1 MMLPKHKIM
10 QDDVK
15 ERLEFFENVL
25 DGKNL
30 FDVQDPEIKKMFN
43 DYLESGENDENYY
56 NKYLVP
62 IDYYLY
68 IMVNVHG
75 LYDEQ
80 KAKVSSNSG
89 IHVFKS
95 VQQTNR
101 SMAIIDTFVNYK
113 PDQFIDLI
121 NKLKKPSEKSEK
133 IISKTIKSLKKIKVD
148 FLRLYES
155 NAVYHVEYMLKNTR
169 MLDLANVMIF
179 IEVVYRDHNKCDLP
193 ETSRK
198 LIQHMMAAMIYNDS
212 KETQMFATFN
222 LLAMLITG
230 IKRKKKPV
238 EVKGEIAGFVPHIE
252 FNNLYLFIE
261 NPDEILKIIKNSDID
276 VTHLSNDKYKKD
288 GDYNRIIQSLPIDT
302 FSKIHMI
309 EYYYKTYF
317 TEGAK

>member
-1 MMLPKHKIM
+1 MTTTRQKFM
-10 QDDVK
+10 QDDAK

-30 FDVQDPEIKKMFN
+30 FDVQDSEIKKMFN
-43 DYLESGENDENYY
+43 DYLEFGENDENYY

-89 IHVFKS
+89 IHNFKS

-121 NKLKKPSEKSEK
+121 NKLKEPSKKSEK
-133 IISKTIKSLKKIKVD
+133 IIGKTIKSLKKIKVD
-148 FLRLYES
+148 FLRLYEK
-155 NAVYHVEYMLKNTR
+155 NAVYHVEYMLNNTR

-179 IEVVYRDHNKCDLP
+179 IEVVYRDHNECDLP
-193 ETSRK
+193 EASRK
-198 LIQHMMAAMIYNDS
+198 LIQHMIAAMIYNDS
-212 KETQMFATFN
+212 EETQLFTTFN
-222 LLAMLITG
+222 LLAMIIHG
-230 IKRKKKPV
+230 MKSKKKPV
-238 EVKGEIAGFVPHIE
+238 HVNGEITGFVPHIE
-252 FNNLYLFIE
+252 FNNLYSFIE
-261 NPDEILKIIKNSDID
+261 DPDELLKIIKNSDID
-276 VTHLSNDKYKKD
+276 VTQLPNDKYKKD
-288 GDYNRIIQSLPIDT
+288 EEYNCIIQSLPIDT

-317 TEGAK
+317 TEGE